1 MQQKSLYP
9 SHVSL
14 NGKILPAGDA
24 QISVFDRGFLFG
36 DGIYEVMAQI
46 NGRFFYGEAHLARL
60 RRCLGEIDIDF
71 DVEALVR
78 DIPALLE
85 ASGLTGHDC
94 LLYIQVTRGVAPR
107 QHAYPTGVQPTSL
120 MYAWA
125 KALPDIN
132 QALASVVTREDFRW
146 SRCDIKMTSLLGNVM
161 ANQFA
166 VTHHCYETLFVRDG
180 IITEASHCN
189 VFFVKEGVVFTHP
202 ANAFILDGITRQ
214 VVLELCG
221 NLGIAVRLEG
231 VRASDLPGVEE
242 AFLTGTSTQVMAI
255 SEIDGVAVGDGKT
268 GPVTQRL
275 QEAFLK
281 AKRGQE

>member
-1 MQQKSLYP
+1 
-9 SHVSL
+9 
-14 NGKILPAGDA
+14 
-24 QISVFDRGFLFG
+24 
-36 DGIYEVMAQI
+36 
-46 NGRFFYGEAHLARL
+46 
-60 RRCLGEIDIDF
+60 
-71 DVEALVR
+71 
-78 DIPALLE
+78 
-85 ASGLTGHDC
+85 
-94 LLYIQVTRGVAPR
+94 
-107 QHAYPTGVQPTSL
+107 

-125 KALPDIN
+125 KDLPDIN

-166 VTHHCYETLFVRDG
+166 VTQHCYETLFVRDG

-281 AKRGQE
+281 AKRGQR